1 EYVCVFVQEKNGTT
15 INHRANG
22 TMDICLIPIIE
33 TSAEPTFPLCKTDS
47 SVFLVT
53 VKCKIK
59 KSSESYTVTWNND
72 ATPKGS
78 TEEDDTQIY
87 SAEKVI
93 DCKRT
98 SSSGSTSPDVS
109 CTFTNQCNQ
118 TQTQHVMVSVI
129 YVGDKY
135 CVREGDWGDTKASF
149 TAQIKCHKQAGTRK
163 RKCSHTGT
171 WEKEVSECVEKKL
184 YDVLESAKISDIGLG
199 ELSLNAAIV
208 FERFKSVTKT
218 STLPGYANLD
228 TSVTVLTTM
237 NEKLSNS
244 SLMNQTA
251 ID

>member
-1 EYVCVFVQEKNGTT
+1 MDVCLK
-15 INHRANG
+15 
-22 TMDICLIPIIE
+22 PIIQ
-33 TSAEPTFPLCKTDS
+33 TSAEPTFPLCKRESDI
-47 SVFLVT
+47 FLVT
-53 VKCKIK
+53 VKCQIK

-78 TEEDDTQIY
+78 TEEDGTQTY
-87 SAEKVI
+87 SAEKLI

-98 SSSGSTSPDVS
+98 LSSGSASPNVS

-135 CVREGDWGDTKASF
+135 CVGEGDWGHTKASF

-163 RKCSHTGT
+163 RTCSHTGT
-171 WEKEVSECVEKKL
+171 WEVEVSECVEKKL

-208 FERFKSVTKT
+208 FERFKNVTKT

-244 SLMNQTA
+244 SLTNQTA
-251 ID
+251 IDVSIKESETSLNDL